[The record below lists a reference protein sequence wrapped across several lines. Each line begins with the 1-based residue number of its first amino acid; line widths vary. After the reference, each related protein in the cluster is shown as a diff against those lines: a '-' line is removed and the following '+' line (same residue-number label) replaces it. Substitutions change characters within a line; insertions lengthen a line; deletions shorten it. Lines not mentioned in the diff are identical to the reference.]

1 MVLAIGTAAYDLFFP
16 LSGWLEENHKYEIAA
31 SQESGGGPV
40 ANAACLLSLWGAPA
54 ALACL
59 LGDDL
64 YGRRVLEELRQ
75 AGTDLS
81 PDGGPRRGLHPP
93 VRDPGHAANGSR
105 TLVNR
110 LPPSEPLRFGPAAL
124 AALAGLAPDVL
135 LFDGHQPEA
144 ALQAMAMF
152 PRARTILDAGSRRRG
167 TDLLA
172 PRVEF
177 LVPSERFA
185 RTTTG
190 EEDLDSAE
198 GGRRCLE
205 ALRRLNGREVV
216 VTLGERGVL
225 YLEGGELATPA
236 GLPRARG
243 GHHRR
248 RGHLSWRLRLRGPA
262 GLGPV
267 PDGAL
272 RGHGR
277 GPFGDPPGGAGFD
290 TGPGRGPGGYFR
302 QRSFCGLT
310 SFTKMFW

>member
-31 SQESGGGPV
+31 SQESGGGPA
-40 ANAACLLSLWGAPA
+40 ANAAYLLSLWGEPA
-54 ALACL
+54 ALACV

-64 YGRRVLEELRQ
+64 YGRHVLEEFRQ

-81 PDGGPRRGLHPP
+81 LTE
-93 VRDPGHAANGSR
+93 VRAGASTPLSVILVNAANGSR

-110 LPPSEPLRFGPAAL
+110 LPPAEPLCFGPAAL
-124 AALAGLAPDVL
+124 TALARLAPDVL

-144 ALQAMAMF
+144 SLQAMAMF

-167 TDLLA
+167 TELLA

-185 RTTTG
+185 RTMTG
-190 EEDLDSAE
+190 EDDLDSPE

-205 ALRRLNGREVV
+205 ALSRLNGREVV

-225 YLEGGELATPA
+225 YLEGG
-236 GLPRARG
+236 
-243 GHHRR
+243 
-248 RGHLSWRLRLRGPA
+248 RLRRLPA
-262 GLGPV
+262 FPV
-267 PDGAL
+267 RAVDTTGA
-272 RGHGR
+272 GDIFHGAFAYGVLQDWALSR
-277 GPFGDPPGGAGFD
+277 RVRFAAMAAALSVTRPGGRASIPALAEVRAAISAKEASAG
-290 TGPGRGPGGYFR
+290 
-302 QRSFCGLT
+302 
-310 SFTKMFW
+310 

>member
-31 SQESGGGPV
+31 SQESGGGPA
-40 ANAACLLSLWGAPA
+40 ANAACLLSLWGVPA

-64 YGRRVLEELRQ
+64 YGQRILEELRR
-75 AGTDLS
+75 AGTDL
-81 PDGGPRRGLHPP
+81 RLTE
-93 VRDPGHAANGSR
+93 VRARASTPLSVILVNAATGSR

-110 LPPSEPLRFGPAAL
+110 LPPAEPLRFGPADL
-124 AALAGLAPDVL
+124 TVLAGLAPDVL

-144 ALQAMAMF
+144 ALQAMEAC

-172 PRVEF
+172 SRVEF

-185 RTTTG
+185 RAVTG
-190 EEDLDSAE
+190 EQDLDSAE

-225 YLEGGELATPA
+225 YLEEGELRRLPA
-236 GLPRARG
+236 FPVRAVDTTG
-243 GHHRR
+243 AGDIFH
-248 RGHLSWRLRLRGPA
+248 GAFAYGVLQGWALSRTVRFA
-262 GLGPV
+262 AMAA
-267 PDGAL
+267 AL
-272 RGHGR
+272 SVAR
-277 GPFGDPPGGAGFD
+277 PGGRASIPALAEVRAAISATEASAG
-290 TGPGRGPGGYFR
+290 
-302 QRSFCGLT
+302 
-310 SFTKMFW
+310 